1 MAAMRR
7 NNLDQ
12 AARLILNASPAA
24 RADKTIAAD
33 AQRML
38 AATKQEAATGL
49 AKSQKTPAAA
59 ASDDF
64 RTAEARRLEATNL
77 ERRGQLAEAAREYL
91 NATAGYTRALAA
103 KPTPVVENKEP
114 PKPVDIPPSPIG
126 TNTTTNPS
134 PAPVNPPPTKDV
146 PAPPAPPAPAPA
158 PSGGGRADT
167 AAADTAAIKETLAQF
182 VAGYEKLDT
191 AAVRRVYPN
200 APGNLTFDN
209 VRSYSL
215 TLDAPQI
222 SISGDRATVR
232 TVRRV
237 RVQMRAGA
245 AQQQTLPTE
254 FSLRRAGNGW
264 VVESIK

>member
-1 MAAMRR
+1 
-7 NNLDQ
+7 
-12 AARLILNASPAA
+12 
-24 RADKTIAAD
+24 
-33 AQRML
+33 
-38 AATKQEAATGL
+38 
-49 AKSQKTPAAA
+49 
-59 ASDDF
+59 
-64 RTAEARRLEATNL
+64 
-77 ERRGQLAEAAREYL
+77 
-91 NATAGYTRALAA
+91 
-103 KPTPVVENKEP
+103 
-114 PKPVDIPPSPIG
+114 
-126 TNTTTNPS
+126 
-134 PAPVNPPPTKDV
+134 
-146 PAPPAPPAPAPA
+146 
-158 PSGGGRADT
+158 
-167 AAADTAAIKETLAQF
+167 